1 LCYSIL
7 PLSSKFLFTQDFKYE
22 ISQTHQVIEASLCFE
37 VDLIFI
43 SGFADIYVTE
53 NRGEFL
59 EKLQR
64 ARAQVKPNTPSQ
76 PVLSRPGQTRLVV
89 GNWAL
94 ASRKEGELHIH
105 NSDGQQV
112 VSVLQGQFCMQV
124 ASSVSHTRV
133 CVCVSSCEVA
143 VLRE

>member
-1 LCYSIL
+1 MFYSIL
-7 PLSSKFLFTQDFKYE
+7 LLSSKFLYTQDFTYE
-22 ISQTHQVIEASLCFE
+22 ISQICQVIEALLCFE

-43 SGFADIYVTE
+43 SGVAEIYVTE

-76 PVLSRPGQTRLVV
+76 PVLSRPGKTRLVV

-94 ASRKEGELHIH
+94 ASRKDGELHIH

-112 VSVLQGQFCMQV
+112 VTVLQHLLCMQV
-124 ASSVSHTRV
+124 GSSVRRT
-133 CVCVSSCEVA
+133 CMCIF
-143 VLRE
+143 L

>member
-1 LCYSIL
+1 MFYSIL
-7 PLSSKFLFTQDFKYE
+7 LLSSKFLYTQDFTCE
-22 ISQTHQVIEASLCFE
+22 ISQSCQVIEASLCFDI
-37 VDLIFI
+37 DLLFI
-43 SGFADIYVTE
+43 SGFAEIYVTE

-112 VSVLQGQFCMQV
+112 VAVLEGLLCMQV
-124 ASSVSHTRV
+124 GSSVSRM
-133 CVCVSSCEVA
+133 CMRIF
-143 VLRE
+143 L